1 MLKGEPKTCIQ
12 GPPLALTL
20 GSLPIV
26 HSSTITNRYLKCRSS
41 KPCDSNT
48 KAATDSVNRVIVTDN
63 FEPALLESL
72 RDHFEE
78 RFSTPLVTSS
88 DRFIW
93 DYWHV
98 PDQYSLMR
106 TQAEAFFPEDLQA
119 QLEDAVIAFGE
130 KTLGCRGI
138 SPIWLSYYVDGHFQ
152 NFHTDSPHG
161 PFAFVLSLSP
171 KRQAFR
177 GGETMVLRDN
187 ILDFWRNFDSTTGI
201 EMHQIIDLHEPIF
214 SRLCI
219 FDARLPHGVR
229 EVQGVRD
236 PLESRVVLHGW
247 FTEPTAFFEGDI
259 DEDGATDVL
268 NSVLVN
274 LYDELGQMAM
284 ACGVVVFRCVISPE
298 GFVESLEILANTLRI
313 RPQSL
318 QDPIEALD
326 DILGCIE
333 DHLSALDFS
342 ENITSSQGRSQI
354 TLPFIFD

>member
-1 MLKGEPKTCIQ
+1 MLKGKGCIQ
-12 GPPLALTL
+12 GPSLVTHV
-20 GSLPIV
+20 SLPSV
-26 HSSTITNRYLKCRSS
+26 HSSTDIVRTNISKLKYISR
-41 KPCDSNT
+41 KPCGIAAR
-48 KAATDSVNRVIVTDN
+48 AATNSVFITDN
-63 FEPALLESL
+63 FEPALAKSL

-98 PDQYSLMR
+98 PNQYALMR
-106 TQAEAFFPEDLQA
+106 TQAENFFPQDLQA

-138 SPIWLSYYVDGHFQ
+138 SPIWISYYVDGHFQ

-171 KRQAFR
+171 ETFR
-177 GGETMVLRDN
+177 GGETMVLREN
-187 ILDFWRNFDSTTGI
+187 ILDFWRNFDSTAV
-201 EMHQIIDLHEPIF
+201 EMGQIMDLYEPLF

-229 EVQGVRD
+229 QVEGVKD
-236 PLESRVVLHGW
+236 PLEARVVLHGW
-247 FTEPTAFFEGDI
+247 FTEPTAFFEGNI
-259 DEDGATDVL
+259 DEDGATTVL

-274 LYDELGQMAM
+274 LYEELGQMAM
-284 ACGVVVFRCVISPE
+284 ACGIIVFRCTINPDGCVA
-298 GFVESLEILANTLRI
+298 SLEILTNTLRI

-318 QDPIEALD
+318 QNPDEALD
-326 DILGCIE
+326 DILGCIQH
-333 DHLSALDFS
+333 HLTTLDFS
-342 ENITSSQGRSQI
+342 ENVIPDQGNSQI